1 MSGVIQHELAE
12 GEAWVGLGNGFRM
25 RKRAGPGRAGPGRA
39 WDLAFLAGSTK
50 RSMGNIIDN
59 GSVRVPTRSIVYLLA
74 REFSRTISLDT
85 PL

>member
-1 MSGVIQHELAE
+1 VSGVIQHELAE
-12 GEAWVGLGNGFRM
+12 KEAWTGLGNGFGM
-25 RKRAGPGRAGPGRA
+25 RKRAGQGRA

-85 PL
+85 PP